1 MCKVLGVSRS
11 GYYKFR
17 SRGENGRRSNLRRT
31 VMIRAI
37 YSENKGRYGVLK
49 ITAELKRRGL
59 SCNKKT
65 VSRIM
70 RQEGLKAVV
79 RKKYKVTTNSR
90 HNREVSLNLLKQDF
104 RAEGLNQIWL
114 SDLTFIRTLEGWLY
128 LVVVLDLYSRMI
140 ISYAADKHMSAALVS
155 EALSQAIYKRGKP
168 EGLIFHS
175 DQGVQY
181 ASDEL
186 RSLLRDFNITQSM
199 SRRGNCYDN
208 APMESFFHILK
219 SELVNKARYRTRAE
233 AKEDIFNYIEYYYNR
248 SRIHS
253 SLNYKTPFEY
263 EKIFT

>member
-1 MCKVLGVSRS
+1 
-11 GYYKFR
+11 
-17 SRGENGRRSNLRRT
+17 
-31 VMIRAI
+31 MIRAI

-140 ISYAADKHMSAALVS
+140 ISYAADKYMSAAWLQKHYES
-155 EALSQAIYKRGKP
+155 HLQTRQTQESYLS
-168 EGLIFHS
+168 F
-175 DQGVQY
+175 
-181 ASDEL
+181 
-186 RSLLRDFNITQSM
+186 
-199 SRRGNCYDN
+199 
-208 APMESFFHILK
+208 
-219 SELVNKARYRTRAE
+219 
-233 AKEDIFNYIEYYYNR
+233 
-248 SRIHS
+248 
-253 SLNYKTPFEY
+253 
-263 EKIFT
+263 